1 MLIKKE
7 RIIAITLALYKV
19 TDFLPEKEVLRYK
32 IREMAND
39 ILADL
44 VCLETEET
52 GKKINILIAYFQ
64 VAMLQNW
71 IGKKNF
77 LVLEREYQ
85 DIKQEIEEIE
95 QTEEIQEIQKIEEIN
110 DFTKQ
115 EIQEIQEIKE
125 VNNFVEQ
132 EIQEIER
139 KPVKII
145 QKVSKPKE
153 KLEKSVIAGNSR
165 KKRQDKILELMEK
178 QGRITLEQLK
188 KDLSQVCPRT
198 LRRDINDL
206 VEENL
211 IQRIRKSKKDV
222 LFVLNS
228 KKGSGQSI
236 LE

>member
-19 TDFLPEKEVLRYK
+19 TDFLPEKEVLRYR
-32 IREMAND
+32 IRDIAND

-44 VCLETEET
+44 VCSEKEET
-52 GKKINILIAYFQ
+52 GKKINVLIAYFQ
-64 VAMLQNW
+64 VAMPQNW
-71 IGKKNF
+71 LDKKNF

-85 DIKQEIEEIE
+85 DIQQEIEEVEQIEEIEEIE
-95 QTEEIQEIQKIEEIN
+95 EIQKIN

-115 EIQEIQEIKE
+115 EIQEI
-125 VNNFVEQ
+125 EQ
-132 EIQEIER
+132 

-145 QKVSKPKE
+145 QKASKPKE
-153 KLEKSVIAGNSR
+153 KLKKPVITGNSR
-165 KKRQDKILELMEK
+165 EKRQDKILELMEK

-188 KDLSQVCPRT
+188 KDLPEVCPRT

-222 LFVLNS
+222 LFVLNDR
-228 KKGSGQSI
+228 KDSGQSI
-236 LE
+236 LG